1 MTQRGF
7 IALQVHGS
15 KAEEPMEIR
24 WRNIRIIDLDRANP
38 QPVPFSAQRTDG
50 ATPR

>member
-7 IALQVHGS
+7 IALQVHAS

-24 WRNIRIIDLDRANP
+24 WRNIRLIDLDRTNT
-38 QPVPFSAQRTDG
+38 QPVPFSVQRADG
-50 ATPR
+50 AKLR

>member
-1 MTQRGF
+1 
-7 IALQVHGS
+7 LQVHAS
-15 KAEEPMEIR
+15 KDAESREIR

-50 ATPR
+50 AKLR